1 MREKYSKT
9 HYEADEL
16 VGIFFPA
23 ACYLWKPLTSTPVAT
38 HCSVASGFWAAS
50 ASSEAAPPS
59 GGYMDHRY
67 PLHTSPYKGY
77 FASRFFQIQ
86 HRPLES
92 GYRYL
97 VAPGGGPD
105 SGGMGR

>member
-1 MREKYSKT
+1 
-9 HYEADEL
+9 
-16 VGIFFPA
+16 
-23 ACYLWKPLTSTPVAT
+23 
-38 HCSVASGFWAAS
+38 
-50 ASSEAAPPS
+50 
-59 GGYMDHRY
+59 MDHRY